1 MKTIIIRTTPK
12 IKYAVIDKTLY
23 INLSWLF
30 PINRIYKGL
39 KILRR
44 KTR

>member
-1 MKTIIIRTTPK
+1 MKTILIHTTPK
-12 IKYAVIDKTLY
+12 IKYAVIDGTLY

-30 PINRIYKGL
+30 PVDRIYKRL

-44 KTR
+44 KPR